1 MGFTLEETE
10 ELRKLWEWETECPHE
25 IDSSA
30 SLPSSSNEY
39 LSSDS
44 VYLKHLLSKPLAHAL
59 RDIVTRKPFDPVE
72 YLGHWLLNYK
82 ICEERETRKK
92 EFELEL
98 MIERERTKL
107 QKGEE
112 EEVSV
117 LSQGEEEEEE
127 EEGFF
132 DDWTFVNDEELEIS

>member
-44 VYLKHLLSKPLAHAL
+44 VYLKYLLSKPLAHAL

-82 ICEERETRKK
+82 VKYFETQKLRDCKIRDKCICGK
-92 EFELEL
+92 
-98 MIERERTKL
+98 
-107 QKGEE
+107 
-112 EEVSV
+112 VY
-117 LSQGEEEEEE
+117 
-127 EEGFF
+127 
-132 DDWTFVNDEELEIS
+132 